1 MYFKHLKTNNTFYKN
16 IYEYHGVVETVDKVN
31 KKFTAILINSNDS
44 EDVLSAEFRLDDINY
59 ESDKKLIDVGVNIIW
74 IIGQEQQ
81 VMHRRNQLTAF
92 LAPFPGYLTV
102 KPRDKWLVT
111 LLPQKG
117 FYLQFFLVKSL

>member
-1 MYFKHLKTNNTFYKN
+1 MASDF
-16 IYEYHGVVETVDKVN
+16 YEYHGVVETVDKVN

-81 VMHRRNQLTAF
+81 VISRNGSWVQGTQQNMAKFIVRRSQGLNNKRRREAKDE
-92 LAPFPGYLTV
+92 A
-102 KPRDKWLVT
+102 RKWSELFERFEST
-111 LLPQKG
+111 ETIN
-117 FYLQFFLVKSL
+117 